1 MTRSSIPLALALAAA
16 CTWAHA
22 EPATYAIDPGHS
34 SVTWEALH
42 MNTSSLRG
50 RFLVKEGSVTVDRA
64 ARTGKA
70 DITIEMVSL
79 AGATV
84 PAFDGALRS
93 ERGFNVAAFPTARFV
108 SDSMTFDGDKVQSVP
123 GTLTLLGKS
132 QPVTLQAVRFNCYV
146 NSMVKRETCGGD
158 FETTI
163 SRSQFGFNL
172 SPQGA
177 ADGVKLLIQV
187 EAIKTQ

>member
-1 MTRSSIPLALALAAA
+1 MTRTSLALALCAA
-16 CTWAHA
+16 CTCAHA
-22 EPATYAIDPGHS
+22 EPATYVVDPGHS

-42 MNTSSLRG
+42 QNTSTLRG
-50 RFLVKEGSVTVDRA
+50 RFLVKEGSVTFDRA

-70 DITIEMVSL
+70 DVTVEMASL

-84 PAFDGALRS
+84 PGFDGALRG
-93 ERGFNVAAFPTARFV
+93 ERGFNIAAFPTARFV
-108 SDSMTFDGDKVQSVP
+108 SDGFTFDGDKVKAAP

-132 QPVTLQAVRFNCYV
+132 LPVTLQAVRFNCYE
-146 NSMVKRETCGGD
+146 NAMVKREICGGD
-158 FETTI
+158 FEATI

-177 ADGVKLLIQV
+177 GDNIRLLVQV
-187 EAIKTQ
+187 EAIKAQ

>member
-1 MTRSSIPLALALAAA
+1 MTRTSLALALYAA

-22 EPATYAIDPGHS
+22 EPATYMVDPGHS

-42 MNTSSLRG
+42 QNTSSLRG

-70 DITIEMVSL
+70 DVTLEMASL

-84 PAFDGALRS
+84 PAFDGALRG
-93 ERGFNVAAFPTARFV
+93 ERGFNIAAFPTARFV
-108 SDSMTFDGDKVQSVP
+108 SDGFTLDGDKVQSVP

-132 QPVTLQAVRFNCYV
+132 LPVTMQAVRFNCYQ
-146 NSMVKRETCGGD
+146 NQTVKREVCGGD

-177 ADGVKLLIQV
+177 ADGVKLLVQV
-187 EAIKTQ
+187 EAIKAQ

>member
-1 MTRSSIPLALALAAA
+1 MTRFPLALALCAA

-22 EPATYAIDPGHS
+22 EPATYLVDPGHS

-42 MNTSSLRG
+42 QNTSSLRG
-50 RFLVKEGSVTVDRA
+50 RFLVKEGNVTVDRA

-70 DITIEMVSL
+70 DITVEMASL

-93 ERGFNVAAFPTARFV
+93 ERGFNIAAFPTARFV
-108 SDSMTFDGDKVQSVP
+108 SDGFAFDGDKVQSVP

-132 QPVTLQAVRFNCYV
+132 LPVTMQAVRFNCYQ
-146 NSMVKRETCGGD
+146 NQTVKREVCGGD

-163 SRSQFGFNL
+163 SRSQFGVNI
-172 SPQGA
+172 SPQGV
-177 ADGVKLLIQV
+177 ADGIKLLVQV
-187 EAIKTQ
+187 EAIKAQ